1 MEISNRSKI
10 KAGIL
15 AALLAITMTGCMQE
29 LAADESYDVVTYSED
44 ENSDIKN
51 GLSQELKV
59 PGEDFTLNTYYN
71 FDTASKRE
79 WRITSDKSLK
89 IEVKTNKLPKDTQ
102 VWIDNVHIDTSIKS
116 KYASMD
122 GILQDTMD
130 DRIHNTLMYGFPIS
144 NDTTYYG
151 IFAIEGCDKDFIQ
164 GSVYGFNGY
173 TNGSVTEQRFTESD
187 YLQKGVYASKFQIVY
202 DLLIKTP
209 KDKDPRAV
217 SVFTDFI
224 VPVSSKVKYEDNK
237 GNKRETDY
245 AKNKTKN

>member
-1 MEISNRSKI
+1 MEVSKKNKI
-10 KAGIL
+10 KAGAL
-15 AALLAITMTGCMQE
+15 AALIALTMTGCMNE
-29 LAADESYDVVTYSED
+29 LAADENYDVVSYSADED
-44 ENSDIKN
+44 SNIKN
-51 GLSQELKV
+51 GLTQELKV
-59 PGEDFTLNTYYN
+59 PGESFTLNTYYN

-79 WRITSDKSLK
+79 WRITSDKSLS
-89 IEVKTNKLPKDTQ
+89 IEVNTINLPKDTE

-122 GILQDTMD
+122 GILQDSMD

-144 NDTTYYG
+144 NNTKYYG

-173 TNGSVTEQRFTESD
+173 TSGTVKQERFTESD
-187 YLQKGVYASKFQIVY
+187 YLDKGVYASKFQIVF

-224 VPVSSKVKYEDNK
+224 VPVSSTIKYEDSK
-237 GNKRETDY
+237 GNKKEVTH
-245 AKNKTKN
+245 KKTKE